1 MEQYNKIHFETY
13 EDASRLIHSY
23 MKFPDEPFH
32 KIIDDVN
39 TELKGDYTAF
49 PFDRACRAY
58 VEVIFKKL
66 KDDMKIQTTKDDMSE
81 MRSRFWDVYLPY
93 MFYKSG
99 KKIFRP
105 TKDLVHMLVDT
116 ELKNLDAF
124 FVQSPFK
131 CIFIA
136 IPKEVKLMNPFN
148 IPIDGLYIAIF
159 QKNEIHYEGF
169 SEEFQKYKN
178 YEHSKNIVICAI
190 SDMIISPS
198 DPRETMY
205 YWNIALHEG
214 DLFEQ
219 INKVLERYD
228 AEYQKQEYQGC
239 NRDYDRTFLE
249 NILSFSINTLL
260 YINSKNPSEFGL
272 THVKKANIQNLKN
285 KAKIRK
291 AQKKTQ
297 IPYYTLGQNIT
308 IDHSYQDVIKLYEK
322 ESSHHRKLVGKW
334 VVRGHWR
341 NQAHGK
347 EFSQRKII
355 WIQPFVKGN
364 EFAETIEKEYMVK

>member
-1 MEQYNKIHFETY
+1 MSEYYNKIHFEIY
-13 EDASRLIHSY
+13 EESSKMIHSY
-23 MKFPDEPFH
+23 VQLPLIPFYEV
-32 KIIDDVN
+32 IDTLN
-39 TELKGDYTAF
+39 EQLKNKYTAF
-49 PFDRACRAY
+49 PYDSACIAY
-58 VEVIFKKL
+58 AEHIFAELKKHTNAV
-66 KDDMKIQTTKDDMSE
+66 KGGVSE
-81 MRSRFWDVYLPY
+81 LRSRFWDIYMPY

-99 KKIFRP
+99 KKVFRP

-136 IPKEVKLMNPFN
+136 IPPEVKLMNPFN
-148 IPIDGLYIAIF
+148 LPIDGLYIAVF
-159 QKNEIHYEGF
+159 NKDEIHFDGF
-169 SEEFQKYKN
+169 SEEFQKYEK
-178 YEHSKNIVICAI
+178 YENSKNVVICAV
-190 SDMIISPS
+190 SDTILPLD

-205 YWNIALHEG
+205 YWNIALHDG

-219 INKVLERYD
+219 IDAILERYD
-228 AEYQKQEYQGC
+228 KEYQKKDYDRC
-239 NRDYDRTFLE
+239 NKDYDRTFLE

-260 YINSKNPSEFGL
+260 YINSKDPKEFGF
-272 THVKKANIQNLKN
+272 TPIKKANTQNLKN

-297 IPYYTLGQNIT
+297 IPYYTIGQNIT
-308 IDHSYQDVIKLYEK
+308 IDHSYRNVIKMYEK
-322 ESSHHRKLVGKW
+322 ESSHQRKLVGKW

-347 EFSQRKII
+347 DFKNRKII
-355 WIQPFVKGN
+355 WIQPFVKGE
-364 EFAETIEKEYMVK
+364 EFAEVLEKEYVVK